1 MMIHD
6 ILFFVHRL
14 DTKSDFVVGDD
25 VLDLHPDAPYNI
37 HFPFKRGDINV
48 HDDVGGSKTAILA
61 NLEAIWTYA
70 VENHLGIPRRDFC
83 HFKAVIVIP
92 ALYKRDFVKHYMS
105 LVLFRFDE
113 FFFVLNF
120 YMNDIL
126 ISQIFLGLGAIRIWT
141 HFCITRSCSCNIW
154 CWLR

>member
-61 NLEAIWTYA
+61 NLEAIWTYC
-70 VENHLGIPRRDFC
+70 VLSVPLGTATGWQKYAFTI
-83 HFKAVIVIP
+83 I
-92 ALYKRDFVKHYMS
+92 
-105 LVLFRFDE
+105 
-113 FFFVLNF
+113 
-120 YMNDIL
+120 
-126 ISQIFLGLGAIRIWT
+126 
-141 HFCITRSCSCNIW
+141 
-154 CWLR
+154 